1 MTRLF
6 LLALSFTALL
16 AVAPSA
22 DPTGQG
28 NLALVT
34 AFAAALTIAAVLA
47 VSARNSIRLVENTFA
62 GGPVA
67 AERRLHG
74 AFRRASSPD
83 TPGRPQPRAPGVGS
97 RPA

>member
-1 MTRLF
+1 VTRL
-6 LLALSFTALL
+6 LLAALSFTALL

-34 AFAAALTIAAVLA
+34 ALAAVFTIAAVLA
-47 VSARNSIRLVENTFA
+47 ATARGSILLAQNAFA
-62 GGPVA
+62 AGPVA

-74 AFRRASSPD
+74 AFRRVSSPD
-83 TPGRPQPRAPGVGS
+83 TPGRPQPRAPGAGS